1 MTLNWIGKAWH
12 GKAWVY
18 SAPVILLL
26 NVTNP
31 AMAAPSDACSVG
43 IDRVQAE
50 LDATLARRA
59 TAGPT
64 AKQSDFATMRRQ
76 PTPETVA
83 RAEAEIGDWQGA
95 TKAAAALRDAR
106 NAKIRG
112 DQRACQEALES
123 ARDVIREAN

>member
-1 MTLNWIGKAWH
+1 MILNWI

-59 TAGPT
+59 ATGPT

-83 RAEAEIGDWQGA
+83 RAEAEIGDWQGG
-95 TKAAAALRDAR
+95 TKAAAALQNAR
-106 NAKIRG
+106 KANARG

-123 ARDVIREAN
+123 ARGIIREAN